1 MSYAKTRHA
10 QDFLDAHAEYKFSCQ
25 LLGAAQTAHDN
36 ELRNRARKACASQRR
51 KRKLAKDKLDRIRRA
66 H

>member
-10 QDFLDAHAEYKFSCQ
+10 QDFLDAHAEYKSSCR

-51 KRKLAKDKLDRIRRA
+51 KRRLAKDKLDRIRGA

>member
-10 QDFLDAHAEYKFSCQ
+10 QDFLDAHAEYKSSCR